1 MSKVVLTFSMSLDGC
16 VAGPDVGVEHP
27 MGRGGDRLH
36 EWMFEDHPDGAA
48 DEALMKESF
57 AQNGA
62 TVVGRRT
69 FDLGLPHWGHETP
82 YPGPSFVFTH
92 RRRERLPTKKASF
105 TFVDDGIDSAV
116 RQAKAAAGDKD
127 VTVMG
132 AETAQQVLKAGLADE
147 LHITLVPVLLGGG
160 ARLFDSIG
168 DEQIELTRTR
178 TVETAV
184 ATHLWFSVQHQQQDE
199 ISLRHSL

>member
-1 MSKVVLTFSMSLDGC
+1 MSKVVLTFSMSLDGY
-16 VAGPDVGVEHP
+16 VAGPDVSEEHP

-36 EWMFEDHPDGAA
+36 EWMFTDHPDRAA
-48 DEALMKESF
+48 DEARMKEGF
-57 AQNGA
+57 ARNGA

-69 FDLGLPHWGHETP
+69 FDLGLPHWDQETP

-92 RRRERLPTKKASF
+92 RSREPLPTKKASF
-105 TFVDDGIDSAV
+105 TFVDDGIESAV

-147 LHITLVPVLLGGG
+147 LHLTLVPVLLGGG
-160 ARLFDSIG
+160 ARLFDNIG
-168 DEQIELTRTR
+168 DGQIELTRIK
-178 TVETAV
+178 TVETGV
-184 ATHLWFSVQHQQQDE
+184 ATHLWFSVQ
-199 ISLRHSL
+199 R